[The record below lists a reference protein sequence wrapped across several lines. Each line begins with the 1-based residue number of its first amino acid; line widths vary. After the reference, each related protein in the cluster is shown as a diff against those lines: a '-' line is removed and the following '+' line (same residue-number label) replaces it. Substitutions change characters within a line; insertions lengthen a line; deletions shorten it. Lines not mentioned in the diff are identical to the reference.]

1 MKTLA
6 INLPESVEL
15 DNKELTIFIAAKL
28 FEASTLTM
36 GQAAEMA
43 GLSIA
48 DFMDTLY
55 KFNVSIFN
63 YPASELESDVNQRR
77 SPAVLTF
84 KNVVARP

>member
-63 YPASELESDVNQRR
+63 YHASELESDVKNATESIRR
-77 SPAVLTF
+77 H
-84 KNVVARP
+84 

>member
-63 YPASELESDVNQRR
+63 NPASELESDVKNATESIRR
-77 SPAVLTF
+77 H
-84 KNVVARP
+84 

>member
-6 INLPESVEL
+6 INLPESVKL

-63 YPASELESDVNQRR
+63 YPASELESDVKNATESIRR
-77 SPAVLTF
+77 H
-84 KNVVARP
+84 

>member
-63 YPASELESDVNQRR
+63 YPASELESDVKNATESIRR
-77 SPAVLTF
+77 H
-84 KNVVARP
+84 

>member
-63 YPASELESDVNQRR
+63 YPASELEADVKNATESIRR
-77 SPAVLTF
+77 H
-84 KNVVARP
+84 

>member
-28 FEASTLTM
+28 SEASTLTM

-63 YPASELESDVNQRR
+63 YPASELESDVKNATESIRR
-77 SPAVLTF
+77 H
-84 KNVVARP
+84 

>member
-15 DNKELTIFIAAKL
+15 DNKDLTIFIAAKL

-63 YPASELESDVNQRR
+63 YPASELESDVKNATESIRR
-77 SPAVLTF
+77 H
-84 KNVVARP
+84 